1 MRRFVPP
8 PARRLALV
16 LSLTASVNVIV
27 SVIAPLPIAAQIGT
41 CEPARTA
48 LVLAGGGSK
57 GLVHIGLLQ
66 ALDSLG
72 IRPDLI
78 VGTSMGAILGAM
90 YAAGES
96 GREIETRVRAANLDV
111 IVRDYAPRVSA
122 SLGVL
127 KPLVVWERE
136 SSQWVLQTGA
146 VRESEVSATL
156 SRLVLSANLV
166 AHGDFDALPIPFRA
180 VATDLDDRSVVALR
194 RGDLARALRASMALP
209 LLMRPMV
216 IDGRTLVDGGL
227 SSNVPV
233 GVARALGAERIIV
246 STIASPKPEASAFD
260 DPLTVTSAVFEYL
273 WVQDS
278 LKLQAHDVLIAQPTA
293 AFGMLDFADAVIDSL
308 IDLGRRSAD
317 ASLAGASCIRPIARG
332 PIVAALP
339 RSIGIVRMAAPDV
352 RDRSAV
358 LRSLGLET
366 GTPLDP
372 ARVSDGI
379 ARFTANERY
388 RGLWLNPSGDSAR
401 ADFDVLLDAAPSRAI
416 GLGVAFDHTM
426 SGRLW
431 LGGVNRN
438 LLAGHLEGTALF
450 TAGTYRADLA
460 VAARRRA
467 RIGRRDLPV
476 GGSLEVATENVRLF
490 QGESE
495 LPSVHTDEMNIVLG
509 IRPLFER
516 GWTYE
521 LGADY
526 RVWRQPQTPW
536 HGTVGARY
544 AVRFRGTDLREP
556 SVEFQA
562 ITLSDWQ
569 RVHLHLA
576 HSQFI
581 GAVEVRPRVRAG
593 WGRRLPLQ
601 QTFMLG
607 GLDGF
612 AGLRMTEQRGD
623 HELFGSLL
631 VRWPL
636 WRRLLG
642 RVEPMVGVTG
652 TGDFFS
658 GAGELDGTLLFG
670 GRVGVEF
677 ETPIGP
683 IRVEQGFN
691 NVNRRQALIRVG
703 HWF

>member
-1 MRRFVPP
+1 MMRPALLS
-8 PARRLALV
+8 ARRLTFALI
-16 LSLTASVNVIV
+16 LA
-27 SVIAPLPIAAQIGT
+27 ALPARPAVAQSGT

-57 GLVHIGLLQ
+57 GLAHLGLLQ

-90 YAAGES
+90 YASGES
-96 GREIETRVRAANLDV
+96 GHEIEARVRAMNLDV
-111 IVRDYAPRVSA
+111 LVRDYAPQVSA

-127 KPLVVWERE
+127 KPVIVWERE
-136 SSQWVLQTGA
+136 TSKWVLQTGA

-156 SRLVLSANLV
+156 SRLVLSANLM
-166 AHGDFDALPIPFRA
+166 ARGDFDALPIPFRA
-180 VATDLDDRSVVALR
+180 VATDLDDRSVVALG

-209 LLMRPMV
+209 LLMRPVV
-216 IDGRTLVDGGL
+216 IDGHTLVDGGL

-260 DPLTVTSAVFEYL
+260 DPLRVTSAVFEYL

-278 LKLQAHDVLIAQPTA
+278 LKLRPFDVVVAQPTA
-293 AFGMLDFADAVIDSL
+293 AFGMLDFAAPVIDSL
-308 IDLGRRSAD
+308 IDLGRRTAD
-317 ASLAGASCIRPIARG
+317 ASLRSAVCIRPLADR
-332 PIVAALP
+332 PIVAVLP
-339 RSIGIVRMAAPDV
+339 DSVGRARITAPGV
-352 RDRSAV
+352 RDRDAV
-358 LRSLGLET
+358 LRSLGIVDRA
-366 GTPLDP
+366 PLVP
-372 ARVSDGI
+372 GRVADGI

-388 RGLWLNPSGDSAR
+388 RGLWLNPGGDGTR
-401 ADFDVLLDAAPSRAI
+401 ADFDVLLDPAPNRAI
-416 GLGVAFDHTM
+416 GLGMAFDHTM
-426 SGRLW
+426 SGRVW
-431 LGGVNRN
+431 LGAVDRN
-438 LLAGHLEGTALF
+438 LFARDLEGTALF
-450 TAGTYRADLA
+450 TAGTYRADLTL
-460 VAARRRA
+460 AARRRA
-467 RIGRRDLPV
+467 RIGHRDLPV
-476 GGSLEVATENVRLF
+476 GGSVEIATENVRFF

-495 LPSVHTDEMNIVLG
+495 LPSVHTDEMNLVLG
-509 IRPLFER
+509 VRPLFEP
-516 GWTYE
+516 GWSYE

-536 HGTVGARY
+536 HGTVGVRY
-544 AVRFRGTDLREP
+544 GVRYRGTDSREP
-556 SVEFQA
+556 SVDLLA
-562 ITLSDWQ
+562 VALGDWQ
-569 RVHLHLA
+569 RVHLNLA

-581 GAVEVRPRVRAG
+581 GVVEFRPRVRTG

-601 QTFMLG
+601 QSFVLG

-612 AGLRMTEQRGD
+612 AGLRMMEQRGD

-642 RVEPMVGVTG
+642 RVEPMVGVSG
-652 TGDFFS
+652 NGDFFS
-658 GAGELDGTLLFG
+658 GTGALDGTVLFG
-670 GRVGVEF
+670 ARVGVEF

-691 NVNRRQALIRVG
+691 NLNRRQALIRVG

>member
-1 MRRFVPP
+1 MMRFDPA
-8 PARRLALV
+8 PARRLALG
-16 LSLTASVNVIV
+16 LCLLAS
-27 SVIAPLPIAAQIGT
+27 APRSAAAQIGT

-57 GLVHIGLLQ
+57 GLAHIGLLQ

-72 IRPDLI
+72 VRPDLI

-90 YAAGES
+90 YAAGMS

-111 IVRDYAPRVSA
+111 LVRDYAPQVAA

-127 KPLVVWERE
+127 KAIVVWERE
-136 SSQWVLQTGA
+136 SSEWVLQTGA
-146 VRESEVSATL
+146 VRESEVSASL
-156 SRLVLSANLV
+156 SRLVLGANLM
-166 AHGDFDALPIPFRA
+166 ARGDFDALPIPFRA

-194 RGDLARALRASMALP
+194 RGDLARAVRASMALP
-209 LLMRPMV
+209 LLMRPVV
-216 IDGRTLVDGGL
+216 IDGHTLVDGGL

-246 STIASPKPEASAFD
+246 STIASAKPEASAFD

-278 LKLQAHDVLIAQPTA
+278 LKLQVHDVLVAQPTA
-293 AFGMLDFADAVIDSL
+293 AFGMLDFAAPVIDSL
-308 IDLGRRSAD
+308 IDLGRRTAD
-317 ASLAGASCIRPIARG
+317 ASLSRAVCIRPIARR
-332 PIVAALP
+332 PIIATLP
-339 RSIGIVRMAAPDV
+339 RSIGTVRMAAPDV
-352 RDRSAV
+352 RDRDAV

-366 GTPLDP
+366 RTPLDST
-372 ARVSDGI
+372 RVSAGI
-379 ARFTANERY
+379 ARFTSNERY
-388 RGLWLNPSGDSAR
+388 RGLWLNPTGDSAR
-401 ADFDVLLDAAPSRAI
+401 ADFDVLLDPAPRRAI

-431 LGGVNRN
+431 LGGVDRN
-438 LLAGHLEGTALF
+438 LFAGQLEGTALF

-460 VAARRRA
+460 LTARRRA
-467 RIGRRDLPV
+467 RIGRRDIPV
-476 GGSLEVATENVRLF
+476 GGSLEFTTENVRLF
-490 QGESE
+490 QGGSE
-495 LPSVHTDEMNIVLG
+495 LPSVHTDELNLVLG
-509 IRPLFER
+509 VRPLFEP

-521 LGADY
+521 LGPDY
-526 RVWRQPQTPW
+526 RVWRQPLTPW

-544 AVRFRGTDLREP
+544 ALRFRGTDTHEP
-556 SVEFQA
+556 SVDFQA
-562 ITLSDWQ
+562 VALGDWQ
-569 RVHLHLA
+569 RVHLSLV

-581 GAVEVRPRVRAG
+581 GSVEIRPRVRAG
-593 WGRRLPLQ
+593 WGRRLPIH
-601 QTFMLG
+601 QTFVLG

-612 AGLRMTEQRGD
+612 AGLRMMEQRGD

-642 RVEPMVGVTG
+642 RIEPMVGASG

-658 GAGELDGTLLFG
+658 GTGQLAGTLLFG

>member
-1 MRRFVPP
+1 MMRFVPP
-8 PARRLALV
+8 PARRLTLA
-16 LSLTASVNVIV
+16 VILPAIVAAILAAV
-27 SVIAPLPIAAQIGT
+27 SPWSAAAQIGT

-57 GLVHIGLLQ
+57 GLAHIGLLL

-78 VGTSMGAILGAM
+78 VGSSMGAILGAM

-96 GREIETRVRAANLDV
+96 GREIEARVRAANLDV
-111 IVRDYAPRVSA
+111 LVRNYAPQVSA

-127 KPLVVWERE
+127 RPVVVWERE
-136 SSQWVLQTGA
+136 SSKWVLQTGA
-146 VRESEVSATL
+146 VRESEVSASL
-156 SRLVLSANLV
+156 SRLVLRANLM
-166 AHGDFDALPIPFRA
+166 ARGDFDALPIPFRA
-180 VATDLDDRSVVALR
+180 VATDLNDRSVVALS

-209 LLMRPMV
+209 LLMRPVV
-216 IDGRTLVDGGL
+216 IDGHTLVDGGL

-233 GVARALGAERIIV
+233 GVARALGADRIIV
-246 STIASPKPEASAFD
+246 STIASPKPEPSAFD
-260 DPLTVTSAVFEYL
+260 DPITVTSAVFEYL

-278 LKLQAHDVLIAQPTA
+278 LKLRAHDVLVAQPTA
-293 AFGMLDFADAVIDSL
+293 AFGMLDFAAPVVDSL
-308 IDLGRRSAD
+308 IDLGRRTAD
-317 ASLAGASCIRPIARG
+317 ASLSGAVCIRPLARG
-332 PIVAALP
+332 PIAASLP
-339 RSIGIVRMAAPDV
+339 DSIGTVRIAAPDV
-352 RDRSAV
+352 RDRGAM
-358 LRSLGLET
+358 LRALGLEPR
-366 GTPLDP
+366 TPLDP
-372 ARVSDGI
+372 ARLSTGI

-388 RGLWLNPSGDSAR
+388 RGLWINPGGDSAR
-401 ADFDVLLDAAPSRAI
+401 ADFDVLLDPAPDRAI

-426 SGRLW
+426 SGRMW

-460 VAARRRA
+460 LAARRRA
-467 RIGRRDLPV
+467 RIGHRDIPV
-476 GGSLEVATENVRLF
+476 GGSIELTTENVRLF

-495 LPSVHTDEMNIVLG
+495 LPSVHTDEMNLVLG
-509 IRPLFER
+509 VRPLFEQ

-544 AVRFRGTDLREP
+544 AVRFRGTDTREP
-556 SVEFQA
+556 SVDFQA
-562 ITLSDWQ
+562 IALGDWQ
-569 RVHLHLA
+569 RVHLNLA

-581 GAVEVRPRVRAG
+581 GSVEFRPRVRAG

-601 QTFMLG
+601 QTFVLG

-612 AGLRMTEQRGD
+612 AGLRMMEQRGD
-623 HELFGSLL
+623 HEIFGSLL

-636 WRRLLG
+636 WHRLLG
-642 RVEPMVGVTG
+642 RIEPMIGAAG
-652 TGDFFS
+652 IGDFFR
-658 GAGELDGTLLFG
+658 GAGPLDGTLLFG

-691 NVNRRQALIRVG
+691 NLNRRQALIRVG

>member
-1 MRRFVPP
+1 MMRFAPP
-8 PARRLALV
+8 PARQLALA
-16 LSLTASVNVIV
+16 LGL
-27 SVIAPLPIAAQIGT
+27 IALAPRPAAAQIGT

-57 GLVHIGLLQ
+57 GLAHIGLLQ

-90 YAAGES
+90 YAAGTS
-96 GREIETRVRAANLDV
+96 GREIETRVRAAKLDV
-111 IVRDYAPRVSA
+111 LIRDYAPQVSA
-122 SLGVL
+122 SFGVL
-127 KPLVVWERE
+127 KPVVVWERE
-136 SSQWVLQTGA
+136 SSEWVLQTGA
-146 VRESEVSATL
+146 VRESEVSASL
-156 SRLVLSANLV
+156 SRLVLGANLM
-166 AHGDFDALPIPFRA
+166 ARGDFDALPIPFRA
-180 VATDLDDRSVVALR
+180 IATDLDDRSVVALG

-209 LLMRPMV
+209 LLMRPV
-216 IDGRTLVDGGL
+216 VVDGRTLVDGGL

-260 DPLTVTSAVFEYL
+260 DPFTVTSAVFEYL

-278 LKLQAHDVLIAQPTA
+278 LKLKAHDVLVAQPTA
-293 AFGMLDFADAVIDSL
+293 AFGMLDFAAPVIDSL
-308 IDLGRRSAD
+308 IDLGRRTAD
-317 ASLAGASCIRPIARG
+317 ASLSRAACIRPIARH

-339 RSIGIVRMAAPDV
+339 GSIGTARIAAPDV
-352 RDRSAV
+352 RDRDAV
-358 LRSLGLET
+358 LRALGLESRM
-366 GTPLDP
+366 PLDP
-372 ARVSDGI
+372 ARLSVGI
-379 ARFTANERY
+379 ARFTSNERY
-388 RGLWLNPSGDSAR
+388 RGLWLNPSGDSTH
-401 ADFDVLLDAAPSRAI
+401 ADFDVLLDPAPNRAI

-426 SGRLW
+426 SGRVW

-438 LLAGHLEGTALF
+438 LLAGHLEGTALL

-460 VAARRRA
+460 LAARRRA
-467 RIGRRDLPV
+467 RIGHRDLPV
-476 GGSLEVATENVRLF
+476 GGALEVATENVRQF

-495 LPSVHTDEMNIVLG
+495 LPSVHTDELTLVLG
-509 IRPLFER
+509 VRPLFEP

-526 RVWRQPQTPW
+526 RIWRQPQTPW

-544 AVRFRGTDLREP
+544 SLRYRATDASAP
-556 SVEFQA
+556 SVELQA
-562 ITLSDWQ
+562 IALGDWQ
-569 RVHLHLA
+569 RVHLDLV
-576 HSQFI
+576 HSRFI
-581 GAVEVRPRVRAG
+581 GRVEFRPRVRAG
-593 WGRRLPLQ
+593 LGRRLPLQ
-601 QTFMLG
+601 QTFVLG

-612 AGLRMTEQRGD
+612 AGLRMVEQRGD
-623 HELFGSLL
+623 HELFASLL

-636 WRRLLG
+636 WLGLLG
-642 RVEPMVGVTG
+642 RVEPMVGASG

-658 GAGELDGTLLFG
+658 GAGQLGGTLLVG

-691 NVNRRQALIRVG
+691 NLNRRQALIRVG